1 MKVTEACRAREVPTA
16 GFDTPLLVPSFSSR
30 GFPNLAVLYDFLSSE
45 VPEASLISAYDLHHR
60 SLPLESV
67 NGSDTVFVDSGGYE
81 AKLTYDPDEA
91 YVDDRRGNVWSLA
104 QYRSVLDGLEPFSQ
118 VVMVSFDHAGTLPL
132 AEQVASARSL
142 FAGYPRYASDFL
154 AKPETTDAPFVNA
167 ASIAADIGTIAGSF
181 CILGVTE
188 KELGGSMLERCRNL
202 LRIRGAL
209 REAGSETPI
218 HVFGCLE
225 PLSILSYFF
234 CGADVFD
241 GLSWLRFAFSYP
253 EGRVSH
259 GPTDTMTRGEWRYP
273 DGELRAARWVRNLG
287 VLRDLGGAMEDYCE
301 NRSVEGL
308 TAWEGLGEV
317 LALVSAAGLNLEE
330 GGFDGW

>member
-1 MKVTEACRAREVPTA
+1 MTEACRAREIPTA
-16 GFDTPLLVPSFSSR
+16 GVATPLLVPSFSSR
-30 GFPNLAVLYDFLSSE
+30 GFPNLAVLYNFLSPE
-45 VPEASLISAYDLHHR
+45 VPEASLVSAYDLHYR
-60 SLPLESV
+60 SLPPGSV
-67 NGSDTVFVDSGGYE
+67 NGSDVVFVDSGGYE
-81 AKLTYDPDEA
+81 AKLAYGPDEA
-91 YVDDRRGNVWSLA
+91 YVDDRRGKAWSLE
-104 QYRSVLDGLEPFSQ
+104 QYRSVLDGLEPFSR
-118 VVMVSFDHAGTLPL
+118 VVVASFDHAGTLPL

-154 AKPETTDAPFVNA
+154 AKPEAADAPFVDA
-167 ASIAADIGTIAGSF
+167 AVIVADIEIIAGSF
-181 CILGVTE
+181 CVLGVTE
-188 KELGGSMLERCRNL
+188 KELGSSMLERCRNL
-202 LRIRGAL
+202 LTIRGAL

-259 GPTDTMTRGEWRYP
+259 GPTDTIIRGEWRHH

-287 VLRDLGGAMEDYCE
+287 VLRDLGEAMEDYCE
-301 NRSVEGL
+301 NRSVGGL
-308 TAWEGLGEV
+308 SAWERLGEV
-317 LALVSAAGLNLEE
+317 LALVSAAGLNLEG